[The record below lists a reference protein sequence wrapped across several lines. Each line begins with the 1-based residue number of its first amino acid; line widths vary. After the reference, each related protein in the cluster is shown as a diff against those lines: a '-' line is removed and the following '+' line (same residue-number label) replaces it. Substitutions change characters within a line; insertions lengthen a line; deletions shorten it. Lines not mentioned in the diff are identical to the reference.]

1 MKSSM
6 KKGYKIENS
15 SEKNKS
21 QYFQDELNLTIYH
34 LS

>member
-1 MKSSM
+1 M
-6 KKGYKIENS
+6 KKKVTKLKTRWK
-15 SEKNKS
+15 KNKS